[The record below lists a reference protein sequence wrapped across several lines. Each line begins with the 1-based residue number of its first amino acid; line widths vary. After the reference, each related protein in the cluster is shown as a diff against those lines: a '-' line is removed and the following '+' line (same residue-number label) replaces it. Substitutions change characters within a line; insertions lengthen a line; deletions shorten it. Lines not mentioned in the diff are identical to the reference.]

1 MSSSNT
7 LAIYNPQVDLVTV
20 RSLPEKFPR
29 IGKTDRAAAVSRLV
43 PIVYGALL
51 YNNQDVTKDRLLFMA
66 EAIYE
71 EIMAD
76 NTYGLRFL
84 SWMEIGMVVRRAVIG
99 GAREMYGVSVST
111 ILSALIDYAKTEGH
125 EANAKAIQ
133 RRNEGRQT
141 EITAAV
147 EAYAAQLAEK
157 IENNANK

>member
-1 MSSSNT
+1 MSSNNT

-29 IGKTDRAAAVSRLV
+29 VGKTERREAVSRLL

-76 NTYGLRFL
+76 TTFGLRYL
-84 SWMEIGMVVRRAVIG
+84 SWMEVGMVVRRAVIG

-111 ILSALIDYAKTEGH
+111 ILSSLIDYAKTEGH
-125 EANAKAIQ
+125 EADAKAIQ
-133 RRNEGRQT
+133 RKNEGKATQVT
-141 EITAAV
+141 EAV
-147 EAYAAQLAEK
+147 ETYARQLAAK
-157 IENNANK
+157 IERNANK